1 MKKKRKNGVPGGR
14 GGEKQFFFSFHRWKT
29 FSFQPILSAGSNGG
43 TPTRGFVGDTSAI
56 FFLFLFSFQD

>member
-29 FSFQPILSAGSNGG
+29 FVSADPLGG
-43 TPTRGFVGDTSAI
+43 
-56 FFLFLFSFQD
+56 